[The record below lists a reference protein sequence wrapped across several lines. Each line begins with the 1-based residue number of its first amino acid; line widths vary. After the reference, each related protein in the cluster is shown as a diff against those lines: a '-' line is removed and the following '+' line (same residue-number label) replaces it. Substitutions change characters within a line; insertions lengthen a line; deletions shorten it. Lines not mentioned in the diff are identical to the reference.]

1 VLVTYST
8 SPRALRTTTYTYKAL
23 PSVLPYKRVRL
34 NSGKLL
40 KSKYNFV
47 LVPLVPLLTLVT
59 ISVYTLTYTPSRTY
73 TPAHTLR
80 KSLIRVSATTYQ
92 APADYLQG
100 DTRDVSYLGYIK
112 SILAS

>member
-1 VLVTYST
+1 LYSV
-8 SPRALRTTTYTYKAL
+8 SPCALLTTTRTYKVL
-23 PSVLPYKRVRL
+23 PSAPSYKKVRL

-59 ISVYTLTYTPSRTY
+59 VPIRTPAYTPGCTYTPTY
-73 TPAHTLR
+73 TPR
-80 KSLIRVSATTYQ
+80 KSLIRVSATNYR
-92 APADYLQG
+92 ASADYLQG
-100 DTRDVSYLGYIK
+100 DTRDVLYLGYIK

>member
-1 VLVTYST
+1 M
-8 SPRALRTTTYTYKAL
+8 
-23 PSVLPYKRVRL
+23 
-34 NSGKLL
+34 GKLL

-59 ISVYTLTYTPSRTY
+59 VPVHTPAYTPSRTR
-73 TPAHTLR
+73 TPAHTPR
-80 KSLIRVSATTYQ
+80 KSSIRASTTTRR

-100 DTRDVSYLGYIK
+100 NTRDVLCLGYIK